1 MKNNLKKTLLLCL
14 SFVLVAALA
23 IGGTV
28 AYLTSE
34 DSDVNVMTLGNVKIE
49 QHEYER
55 VVENGAYKVENGSYV
70 LKDFTQAKP
79 LLPSAIPTN
88 GPGWGW
94 DTTLVD
100 MSQVGSKGTVQVF
113 KAGSNAQDKIVTVK
127 NTGKS
132 DAYVRTWIALEDP
145 FTENRLGVNVGSS
158 AYYEQTP
165 WTTVEIDGVKYS
177 VSCFTYKEALKPG
190 EMSTPSLFQVYLN
203 SKATNEDMELLGET
217 YEILAFSQA
226 VQAAGFDSADA
237 ALDAAFGDNTTAN
250 HPWTNG
256 VKLPAVVSTAKALDA
271 ALISGGDAVLTEDLS
286 FSSSDTTANSGYGAT
301 GVSVKGGTLDGNG
314 NSLGI
319 NNWGTWDAAVH
330 TTGGTIKNLTINSGM
345 RGIFMGSAT
354 ADVYIDNVVIDGT
367 IYTFNSDGGDKNYG
381 VYISNSTLNGWTS
394 HSDVHKEVVY
404 TNCNFGEGSG
414 YAFCRPYG
422 PTAFVGCEFEAG
434 YEIEP
439 RGAVTFENCTIG
451 GVALTADN
459 LATLVTNNIQNA
471 SVK

>member
-1 MKNNLKKTLLLCL
+1 MKLKNVLLTGL
-14 SFVLVAALA
+14 SFVLVAAVA
-23 IGGTV
+23 VGGTL
-28 AYLTSE
+28 AYLTST
-34 DSDVNVMTLGNVKIE
+34 DDDVNVMTLGDVKIE
-49 QHEYER
+49 QNEYER
-55 VVENGAYKVENGSYV
+55 VVNADGSYATKTIDGQTSYV
-70 LKDFTQAKP
+70 LKDFSQAKP
-79 LLPSAIPTN
+79 LLPSALVTN
-88 GPGWGW
+88 GSGWGW

-100 MSQVGSKGTVQVF
+100 MSQVGSKGTMQVF
-113 KAGSNAQDKIVTVK
+113 NAGSNAQDKIVTVK
-127 NTGKS
+127 NTGES

-145 FTENRLGVNVGSS
+145 FTEGRLGVNVGKKS
-158 AYYEQTP
+158 YYTQTS

-190 EMSTPSLFQVYLN
+190 EVSTPSLFQVYLN
-203 SKATNEDMELLGET
+203 SKATNEDMKLLGDT

-226 VQAAGFDSADA
+226 VQTAGFDSADA
-237 ALDAAFGDNTTAN
+237 ALNTAFGTN
-250 HPWTNG
+250 HPWTDG
-256 VKLPAVVSTAKALDA
+256 VSVPVVVDTAKALDT
-271 ALISGGDAVLTEDLS
+271 ALISGGDAILNEDLL

-367 IYTFNSDGGDKNYG
+367 IYTFNSDGGNKNYG

-404 TNCNFGEGSG
+404 TNCDFGEGNG

-434 YEIEP
+434 YTLDP
-439 RGAVTFENCTIG
+439 RADVTFENCTLN
-451 GVALTADN
+451 GVALTDANIAD
-459 LATLVTNNIQNA
+459 LVTDTA
-471 SVK
+471 KVTVK